1 MVIESY
7 FLVLHDLGETMETLV
22 ILLVIFIIA
31 LIIAIKSAEVFIDN
45 LVSVGSS
52 LGISE
57 IILGVTAS
65 AIGSSLLEFG
75 SAMTA
80 IFTGNPEV
88 GLGVV
93 IGANIWNIAGI
104 LAIAAIFAG
113 TMKINSREI
122 TRDGLMALVTAVIF
136 MVSVYV
142 TGKVDI
148 IISAVMITTYAIY
161 LWILI
166 KAQKNDSSENEYV
179 ERIPINRKNILLV
192 VIGVMG
198 LVIGCRLLVYSSLE
212 IASLLGISGMIVG
225 LVILALVTTVPE
237 LIVTVTSAV
246 KGLHQLAFGTI
257 LGSNVF
263 NILIGVGVP
272 AVFTTIHVEE
282 MVITFDGPTLLF
294 ITILLLILIKR
305 GMKLTRVEGVALLST
320 YLVYIGTRLAMT
332 V

>member
-1 MVIESY
+1 MLIKLGESMEN
-7 FLVLHDLGETMETLV
+7 LVLL
-22 ILLVIFIIA
+22 IVIFVVA
-31 LIIAIKSAEVFIDN
+31 VIIAIKSAEIFIDN
-45 LVSVGSS
+45 LVDVGSA

-57 IILGVTAS
+57 IVLGVTAS

-80 IFTGNPEV
+80 IFTGTPEV

-93 IGANIWNIAGI
+93 LGANIWNIAGI
-104 LAIAAIFAG
+104 LGIAAIFAG

-122 TRDGLMALVTAVIF
+122 TRDGIMALLTAVIF
-136 MVSVYV
+136 MISIYF

-148 IISAVMITTYAIY
+148 IISAVMITAYGIY

-166 KAQKNDSSENEYV
+166 KDQKNDSLEDKDK
-179 ERIPINRKNILLV
+179 ERTPINSKNVIWV
-192 VIGVMG
+192 VLGIMG
-198 LVIGCRLLVYSSLE
+198 LILGCRLLVYSSLE
-212 IASLLGISGMIVG
+212 LASLFNVSGMIIG

-272 AVFTTIHVEE
+272 AVFTNIHVEE
-282 MVITFDGPTLLF
+282 MAITFDGPALIF
-294 ITILLLILIKR
+294 ITILLLILMKR
-305 GMKLTRVEGVALLST
+305 GMKLTRYEGIALLST
-320 YLVYIGTRLAMT
+320 YVIYIGTRLRFM